1 MRSGE
6 HNWMRKII
14 GLSFAVVML
23 SAVGCQ
29 RSDPVIE
36 EAKKSLLVV
45 GEVPDFTA
53 ENYDGRTITKK
64 DLLGKVWVVDFFF
77 TSCGGPCPIMSS
89 QLSVLQSEF
98 ADVPDF
104 KVVSFTVDPETDTP
118 EVLQRY
124 AAKYG
129 AKPDKWYFLRM
140 DLEQLIPLAE
150 KGFRVSPPVEPAA
163 HATHFILVDRWGRIR
178 GYYPGTDTQ
187 AYEKLAAMV
196 KLLLEEHEPS

>member
-1 MRSGE
+1 M
-6 HNWMRKII
+6 HNKVRALGAFLLGIAFVW
-14 GLSFAVVML
+14 S
-23 SAVGCQ
+23 GCQ
-29 RSDPVIE
+29 RQDPVME
-36 EAKKSLLVV
+36 EAKKALKVV

-53 ENYDGRTITKK
+53 ENYDGRVITKQ
-64 DLLGKVWVVDFFF
+64 DLLGNVWVVDFFF

-98 ADVPDF
+98 ADVTDF
-104 KVVSFTVDPETDTP
+104 KVVSFTVDPDTDTP
-118 EVLQRY
+118 EVLKKY

-140 DLEQLIPLAE
+140 DLDKLIPLAE
-150 KGFRVSPPVEPAA
+150 KGFRVAPPVEPAA

-196 KLLLEEHEPS
+196 KLLLNENEPA